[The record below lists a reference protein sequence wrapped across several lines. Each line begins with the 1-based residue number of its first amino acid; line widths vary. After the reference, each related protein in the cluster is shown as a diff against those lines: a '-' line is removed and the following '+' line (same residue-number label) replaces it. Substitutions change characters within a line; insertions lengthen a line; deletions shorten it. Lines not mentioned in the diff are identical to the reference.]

1 MSRTNEIV
9 TENLK
14 RWMAASKHLKTQVAL
29 ARAAKVG
36 QSYVSRILRGEGN
49 PTVSILDSIAH
60 AFRRKTVDLL
70 TAPGAEHSAALPG
83 LSFTAQEPPPDE
95 NELLQGYRAA
105 SPEVREIM
113 LVAARGAAKK
123 QHPAARRSPVA
134 LPSVPVIERRVVF
147 SCACRAL
154 TTHLF
159 VDTV

>member
-14 RWMAASKHLKTQVAL
+14 RWMAASKHLKTQAAL

-60 AFRRKTVDLL
+60 AFRRKTADLL
-70 TAPGAEHSAALPG
+70 AAPGTEHCVAPPG
-83 LSFTAQEPPPDE
+83 VSFTVQEPPPDE

-113 LVAARGAAKK
+113 LVAARGAARK
-123 QHPAARRSPVA
+123 PDSSRRS
-134 LPSVPVIERRVVF
+134 ETR
-147 SCACRAL
+147 
-154 TTHLF
+154 
-159 VDTV
+159 